1 MSSPRIKDI
10 RGFTLIELLVI
21 IAIIALLSVTAIVT
35 LSSSQRKSRDARRLA
50 DLKELQKAVELYHS
64 ELDVFPLT
72 TSTSNETWTEFGTA
86 IESYITNIPI
96 DPTNRDDTDYV
107 YSYGTNNAGSEYF
120 LGAKLENT
128 AHTALNG
135 DDDSIYAATTV
146 GWTNL
151 DLVESNDV
159 AGNDPITTFDC
170 GTAISDSTSGQY
182 CISE

>member
-1 MSSPRIKDI
+1 MFSRRIKDV

-21 IAIIALLSVTAIVT
+21 MVIIALLSVVAIVT

-64 ELDVFPLT
+64 ELGVFPLT

-86 IESYITNIPI
+86 IENYITNTPI

-128 AHTALNG
+128 AHAALKG
-135 DDDSIYAATTV
+135 DDDIAYAATTI

-151 DLVESNDV
+151 DLVESNDIT
-159 AGNDPITTFDC
+159 GNDPLTTFDC
-170 GTAISDSTSGQY
+170 GDTIPDATSGHY